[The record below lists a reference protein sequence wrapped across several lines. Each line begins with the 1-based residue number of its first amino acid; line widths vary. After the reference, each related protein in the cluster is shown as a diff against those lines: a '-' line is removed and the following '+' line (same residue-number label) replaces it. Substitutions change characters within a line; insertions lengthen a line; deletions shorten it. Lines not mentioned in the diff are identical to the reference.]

1 MGRKYTLLYSRN
13 ISNLYKDF
21 KRVYHRV
28 TIPFISKPL
37 LLRTPM
43 IGLLDHKIDLYLSC
57 IFIR

>member
-28 TIPFISKPL
+28 TIPFISKTPL
-37 LLRTPM
+37 LHTPM
-43 IGLLDHKIDLYLSC
+43 IGLLDHKIILYWVVYL
-57 IFIR
+57 